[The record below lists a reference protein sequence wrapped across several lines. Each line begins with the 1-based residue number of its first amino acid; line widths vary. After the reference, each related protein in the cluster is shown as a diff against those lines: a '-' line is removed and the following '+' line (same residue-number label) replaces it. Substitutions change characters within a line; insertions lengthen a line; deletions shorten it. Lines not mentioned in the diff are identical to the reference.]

1 MKNRLRRSGWVTKW
15 VIKLGDKSGSDE
27 AQDPVQQM
35 QNRRMSLFHRLIL
48 KDWANIVLCDRLF
61 KGIQEELF
69 VVYSNPDAMKIY
81 CISLLRVCNPGIKDY
96 ELKEAYET
104 SFLSEIYPGIALSRN
119 TVSSFLND
127 LGKTCSRIVLFM
139 RNRTAAVSMDHHLL
153 VDGTLKSDES
163 SVNSL
168 SEFSRKARTKGTR
181 DISVLYA
188 FDLEEMEPVLFK
200 QEFVRG
206 VALSGLKRH

>member
-1 MKNRLRRSGWVTKW
+1 
-15 VIKLGDKSGSDE
+15 
-27 AQDPVQQM
+27 
-35 QNRRMSLFHRLIL
+35 
-48 KDWANIVLCDRLF
+48 
-61 KGIQEELF
+61 
-69 VVYSNPDAMKIY
+69 MKIY

-119 TVSSFLND
+119 TFSSFLND

-163 SVNSL
+163 SMNSL